1 MKPTV
6 KNFEEL
12 SPEERRALLPHVLQ
26 KKIEQLNLALQ
37 DKCIHQLFEAWAV
50 AQPSAVAISSE
61 NVRLTYGE
69 LNASANRMAHYLR
82 AQGVMPESLVG
93 LYMKPS
99 LESVVAILAILKA
112 GGAYLPL
119 DTASPPKRPASMLK
133 DSRPAMLV
141 SHEPLLNTLPE
152 HQARVICT
160 DSDSEKIARYS
171 DADPVNN
178 TTLENLACALYS
190 GRRAVLVEHRGLCHR
205 LSWFQRAFPL
215 TTGDVVLQQ
224 SPLFQ
229 SASTWEILWPL
240 VYGGRLAI
248 DLPSNA
254 EHSPAHLT
262 RFIAEQR
269 VSIAHFVPSELSLFL
284 DALDERSPS
293 QLSSLRLI
301 LCSGEALPQAI
312 VDKYFQYFPR
322 GLHYLYAIAE
332 AGGEVT
338 SHACRPGDA
347 RVFMPIGKASNS
359 ALYLLAKNMQP
370 VPIGVTGEIYVGG
383 AGLARGY
390 LNAPAETAMR
400 FVENPFSNLPGDRLF
415 RTGERARRLSDGSF
429 ELVGSKERHAWI
441 GGNRIDLDEIEA
453 ALIKEASC
461 EECLVMA
468 RETER
473 GTRQLVAYIVA
484 TGQFSPERLDKHL
497 QSLLPAYMH
506 PSAYVPV
513 TSLPLAADG
522 EVDEQALTRLQVI
535 DSDLLRRWEER
546 LRSMPEM
553 KEVAVIA
560 QDHTESPPP
569 LHLSDL
575 LPEWKV
581 VAADGL
587 DEPEIITARS
597 DTALAETESKPL
609 AVSHGEALPSEPGAP
624 TLLSQALQRAAG
636 SEPQKGM
643 VYIQSDG
650 TEIVQSYAELL
661 EEAHRILAGLRKLG
675 LKPQDKVIFQL
686 DLNQDFIPAFWGCML
701 GGFVPVP
708 ISVPTSYD
716 QTNSAVNK
724 LHNSWLMLNRPPI
737 LTSAKLAP
745 SVRALWSLLES
756 ATFEVAAIDD
766 LRSCGADRDV
776 HPCQPDDLAILLLT
790 SGSTGLPKAVMQSH
804 RSLLSRSAAT
814 ARMNNFTPE
823 DVSLNWFPLDHVGGI
838 VMFHVR
844 DVYLCSQQVH
854 VPTESILQSPLKWL
868 DYIERYRATITW
880 APNFAYGLINAQAEE
895 LDLRR
900 WGLSSLR
907 FILNAG
913 EAIVAKT
920 ARRFLE
926 LLIPHGLPAT
936 AMHPAWGMSE
946 TSSAVTFSD
955 NFLLDSTSDSDS
967 FVVVGKPIPGFSM
980 RIVDAEDRPVEE
992 GTTGRLQVTG
1002 LSVTSGYFQNPKVNQ
1017 ESFTADGWLKTGDLG
1032 VLKDGALTITG
1043 REKDVIIINGVN
1055 YYSHEIESVA
1065 EEDKGVEVSYTAAVA
1080 VREPNSDT
1088 DKVAVFFNPARS
1100 HASDIV
1106 GLIKQLRSRIVQ
1118 NIGINPDYLLPVE
1131 RDVIPKTA
1139 IGKIQRAQ
1147 LKNRFEAGEFN
1158 SILKQVDILSGNA
1171 NTVPDWFY
1179 RKVWR
1184 RKEARNLAPR
1194 PLPGLSLIFL
1204 DRLGLGKA
1212 LGSELERRNHRC
1224 VYVEMGDDFKKVSD
1238 EHYQINPQDSAQYR
1252 HLLASLAEANV
1263 PIQQILHL
1271 WTYDEAVR
1279 TDISLDSLERAQELG
1294 LYSLLSLVQALAQ
1307 LQGIEHPASLL
1318 VVSSYAQFTSPT
1330 DEIGCGNSPL
1340 LGLIK
1345 AMPQELP
1352 WLSCRHVDLTVDG
1365 VESNAA
1371 RVLREMD
1378 VTEADREVAY
1388 RDGRRLVPRL
1398 ERVDLQHGE
1407 TQALPFKPGGVYLIS
1422 GGLGGIGVE
1431 LSKYLLN
1438 TYGARLLLVGRTPLP
1453 DDGGEPAGKD
1463 QSDKIAERVEALRML
1478 QQLDGEVVYESVDI
1492 CDFKQLKQVIEE
1504 MKSSRGWELDGV
1516 IHLAGI
1522 LQERMLLDETRE
1534 SLAGVLRPKLLGAW
1548 ALHQLANQRPG
1559 SLFISFSSVNSF
1571 FGGAMI
1577 AAYAAANNF
1586 VESFAHYQRYK
1597 CSMQSYCFSWSMWD
1611 EVGMSRDYPK
1621 KELSRARG
1629 YYSISVREGMNSLLA
1644 GLYHNQKS
1652 LLIGLNGANRHIR
1665 SYVEAKSYQAQKLC
1679 AYFTGETDQSPLSG
1693 LEEPVVKDR
1702 FGVSGSCQF
1711 FRLEEMP
1718 HTADGIVDLRLLS
1731 AQANRTSAS
1740 ASSYVAARTNTERA
1754 IAAIW
1759 KEVLAVERVGIH
1771 DNFFDLGGSS
1781 LRMARVLAQLKTTLD
1796 QQLTMTDLFQ
1806 HPTVASLAKHLD
1818 ATNGSPLPLQMSYDR
1833 AELRKAARTQRRG
1846 TRAHT

>member
-1 MKPTV
+1 MKPSA
-6 KNFEEL
+6 KHFEEL

-37 DKCIHQLFEAWAV
+37 DKCIHQLFEAQAKT
-50 AQPSAVAISSE
+50 QPGAVAIISD

-69 LNASANRMAHYLR
+69 LNARANRLAHYLR
-82 AQGVMPESLVG
+82 AQGVMPDSLVG
-93 LYMKPS
+93 LYMKSS

-119 DTASPPKRPASMLK
+119 DTSSPPKRLASMLK
-133 DSRPAMLV
+133 DSQLAMLI
-141 SHEPLLNTLPE
+141 SREQLPDTPAE
-152 HQARVICT
+152 HQARVVYI
-160 DSDSEKIARYS
+160 DSDAETIARYS

-178 TTLENLACALYS
+178 TALSNLACAHYS
-190 GRRAVLVEHRGLCHR
+190 GRRVVLVEHRGLCHR
-205 LSWFQRAFPL
+205 LSWFQRAFSL
-215 TTGDVVLQQ
+215 TTSDVVLQH

-248 DLPSNA
+248 TASDA
-254 EHSPAHLT
+254 EQGPAHLT

-284 DALDERSPS
+284 DALDEHSPS
-293 QLSSLRLI
+293 QLSSLRLT
-301 LCSGEALPQAI
+301 LCSGEPLPQAI
-312 VDKYFQYFPR
+312 VEKYFQYFPR

-359 ALYLLAKNMQP
+359 SLYLLDKNMQP
-370 VPIGVTGEIYVGG
+370 VPIGATGEIYVGG

-390 LNAPAETAMR
+390 LHATAETAMR
-400 FVENPFSNLPGDRLF
+400 FVENPFSNLPGERLF
-415 RTGERARRLSDGSF
+415 RTGERARRLRDGSF

-441 GGNRIDLDEIEA
+441 GGNRIEPEEIEA

-461 EECLVMA
+461 EECVVIA

-473 GTRQLVAYIVA
+473 GFRQLVAYIVA
-484 TGQFSPERLDKHL
+484 SGQFSPERLETHL

-513 TSLPLAADG
+513 TSLPLTADG
-522 EVDEQALTRLQVI
+522 EVDEQALARLQVI
-535 DSDLLRRWEER
+535 DADLLRRWEER
-546 LRSMPEM
+546 LRSRPEI

-560 QDHTESPPP
+560 QDHTESLPP

-575 LPEWKV
+575 LPEWKAAATD
-581 VAADGL
+581 AADK
-587 DEPEIITARS
+587 PEIITARS
-597 DTALAETESKPL
+597 DAAREETKSKPL
-609 AVSHGEALPSEPGAP
+609 AVSHGEALPHEPGAP
-624 TLLSQALQRAAG
+624 TVLSQALQRAAR

-643 VYIQSDG
+643 VYIQADG
-650 TEIVQSYAELL
+650 TEIAQSYAALL
-661 EEAHRILAGLRKLG
+661 EEAYRILAGLRQMG

-686 DLNQDFIPAFWGCML
+686 DLNQDFIPAFWGCVL

-724 LHNSWLMLNRPPI
+724 LHNAWLMLNRPPI

-745 SVRALWSLLES
+745 AVRSLWSLLES

-766 LRSCGADRDV
+766 LRSCGVDRDA

-814 ARMNNFTPE
+814 ALRNGFTQA

-868 DYIERYRATITW
+868 DYIERYRVTLTW
-880 APNFAYGLINAQAEE
+880 APNFAYGLVNAQAEE
-895 LDLRR
+895 LAIRR
-900 WGLSSLR
+900 WDLSSLR

-920 ARRFLE
+920 ARRFME

-946 TSSAVTFSD
+946 TSSAVTFSN

-1055 YYSHEIESVA
+1055 YYSHEIESVV

-1080 VREPNSDT
+1080 VREPNIDT
-1088 DKVAVFFNPARS
+1088 DKVAVFFSPARS
-1100 HASDIV
+1100 HEADIV
-1106 GLIKQLRSRIVQ
+1106 SLIKQLRSRIVQ

-1139 IGKIQRAQ
+1139 IGKIQRTQ
-1147 LKNRFEAGEFN
+1147 LKNRFEAGEFD
-1158 SILKQVDILSGNA
+1158 SILKQLDILSGNA

-1179 RKVWR
+1179 RKVWQP
-1184 RKEARNLAPR
+1184 KETRNLAP
-1194 PLPGLSLIFL
+1194 LTTSGLSLIFL
-1204 DRLGLGKA
+1204 DRTGLGKA

-1224 VYVEMGDDFKKVSD
+1224 VYVEGGDDFLKVSD

-1252 HLLASLAEANV
+1252 RLLASLAEANLPV
-1263 PIQQILHL
+1263 RQILHL
-1271 WTYDEAVR
+1271 WTYDETVR
-1279 TDISLDSLERAQELG
+1279 ADTSLDSLERAQEIG
-1294 LYSLLSLVQALAQ
+1294 MYSLLSLVQALAQ
-1307 LQGIEHPASLL
+1307 LQGIEHPANLL
-1318 VVSSYAQFTSPT
+1318 VVSSYAQFTSPA
-1330 DEIGCGNSPL
+1330 DEIACGNSPL

-1352 WLSCRHVDLTVDG
+1352 WLSCRHVDLAVDG
-1365 VESNAA
+1365 LESNAA
-1371 RVLREMD
+1371 RVLREMN
-1378 VTEADREVAY
+1378 VTGTDREVAY

-1398 ERVDLQHGE
+1398 EKVDLKHVE
-1407 TQALPFKPGGVYLIS
+1407 TQALPFKPGGTYLIS

-1431 LSKYLLN
+1431 LSRYLLN
-1438 TYGARLLLVGRTPLP
+1438 TYGARLLLVGRTPLRGE
-1453 DDGGEPAGKD
+1453 DGGQSGKD
-1463 QSDKIAERVEALRML
+1463 QSDKIAERAQALRML
-1478 QQLDGEVVYESVDI
+1478 QQLDGEVVYERVDI
-1492 CDFKQLKQVIEE
+1492 CDFNQLKHVTEK

-1534 SLAGVLRPKLLGAW
+1534 SIEGVLRPKLLGTW
-1548 ALHQLANQRPG
+1548 ALHQLVNQRPG

-1577 AAYAAANNF
+1577 GAYAAANSF

-1629 YYSISVREGMNSLLA
+1629 YYSISVREGLNSLLA
-1644 GLYHNQKS
+1644 GLYHNQQS
-1652 LLIGLNGANRHIR
+1652 LLIGLNGANRHLR
-1665 SYVEAKSYQAQKLC
+1665 SHVKAKSYQAQKLC
-1679 AYFTGETDQSPLSG
+1679 AYFTGGTDPSPLPG
-1693 LEEPVVKDR
+1693 LEDSTVKDR
-1702 FGVSGSCQF
+1702 FGVSGDCQF

-1718 HTADGIVDLRLLS
+1718 HTAGGDVDLGLLS
-1731 AQANRTSAS
+1731 EQANRTSQS

-1759 KEVLAVERVGIH
+1759 KEVLSVERVGIH

-1781 LRMARVLAQLKTTLD
+1781 LRMAQVLAQLRTTLE
-1796 QQLTMTDLFQ
+1796 QQLAMTDLFQ
-1806 HPTVASLAKHLD
+1806 HPTVASLASHLD
-1818 ATNGSPLPLQMSYDR
+1818 SAKREQPTLQLSYDR

-1846 TRAHT
+1846 NRSHT